1 MPLRKLIVSAS
12 VLVVVSTT
20 AGAQPSSGRPDPAAI
35 SLYARIL
42 AMTDTRQLDT
52 ALVDRSLASG
62 WRPLRGAATIA
73 IGQVG
78 REKGLPGAPRL
89 RRLLHDPDSSVAA
102 NAAYALGLLR
112 DSSSISDLTAVLDAP
127 AAVARE
133 AAWALGEIGGPSRGA
148 ITAALRNQ
156 HRGDVAVQLLLA
168 AAKLRPVPLAAIR
181 PYLRNANPAEVWVAS
196 YALARTRASGGVRD
210 LLALADAP
218 VASSRVTTSSA
229 EPSGNRG
236 PYTDQRLAPARIR
249 AEIARGLARTAAGDS
264 LGAQAFATLSRLAH
278 DADPHVRINALRSL
292 GTYRGQ
298 ATAVLVSA
306 TKDADANVRVAAAQS
321 LSSSFP
327 SDDNAFAG
335 LWDADTSVV
344 YRSSLLASASSAGLR
359 PPQLRDWATSPDW
372 HLRAA
377 VANAAGD
384 SLDRAFAIFR
394 ARPLLLDADPRV
406 RESAYGAL
414 APPASM
420 SLEDSV
426 HDLLISGLR
435 DPDFYVRATVLGVL
449 ADHPTVADLPAVLAS
464 YRLAA
469 KDSANDARLASLQY
483 VAAVW
488 KRDSTSLTSGLRS
501 ELSAMPVPSDPLER
515 NAGSGISPWSRW
527 SSVVPPPRPPAWYDS
542 VVRQMVLPIV
552 NGKRITAT
560 LSTVRG
566 PVTLELFGA
575 DAPVTVW
582 NFLSLARSG
591 YYRNTRFHRVV
602 PNFVA
607 QDGDPRDD
615 GNGGPG
621 YAIRDEMNRHRY
633 ERGAVGMALSG
644 PDTGGSQYFITH
656 SPQPHLDGH
665 YTVFGRVLR
674 GYTVLDRIV
683 QGDLIVRIDPR

>member
-1 MPLRKLIVSAS
+1 MPLRKLLSAAGA
-12 VLVVVSTT
+12 LVVVATG
-20 AGAQPSSGRPDPAAI
+20 AGAQASNTPANAAAI

-52 ALVDRSLASG
+52 VLVDRSLASA
-62 WRPLRGAATIA
+62 WRPLRAAATLA

-78 REKGLPGAPRL
+78 RDVGLPGARRL
-89 RRLLHDPDSSVAA
+89 RALLQDPDSSVAA

-112 DSSSISDLTAVLDAP
+112 DSSSISDLTAVLDTPAP
-127 AAVARE
+127 GARE
-133 AAWALGEIGGPSRGA
+133 AAWALGEIGPASRGA
-148 ITAALRNQ
+148 ITTALRSQ
-156 HRGDVAVQLLLA
+156 HRGDVGVQLLLA
-168 AAKLRPVPLAAIR
+168 AAKLRPVPLAEVR
-181 PYLRNANPAEVWVAS
+181 PYLGNANPAEVWAAS

-218 VASSRVTTSSA
+218 VASSRVTTRSA
-229 EPSGNRG
+229 DPSDERG

-264 LGAQAFATLSRLAH
+264 LGTHAFAILSRLAR
-278 DADPHVRINALRSL
+278 DPDSHVRINALRSL
-292 GTYRGQ
+292 GTYRAQ
-298 ATAVLVSA
+298 STALLIEA

-321 LSSSFP
+321 LSASFP
-327 SDDNAFAG
+327 RDDNAFGA
-335 LWDADTSVV
+335 LWAADTSVV
-344 YRSSLLASASSAGLR
+344 YRASLLASAASAGLR
-359 PPQLRDWATSPDW
+359 PPQLRAWAASPDW
-372 HLRAA
+372 RLRAA

-384 SLDRAFAIFR
+384 TLDRAFAISR
-394 ARPLLLDADPRV
+394 ARPLLSDPDPRV

-414 APPASM
+414 VPPTSLP
-420 SLEDSV
+420 LEDSV
-426 HDLLISGLR
+426 HELLIAGLH
-435 DPDFYVRATVLGVL
+435 DPDFYVRATVLAALV
-449 ADHPTVADLPAVLAS
+449 DRPTVADLPAVLAS

-469 KDSANDARLASLQY
+469 KDSASDARLAALQY

-488 KRDSTSLTSGLRS
+488 KRDSTTLTSEIRR
-501 ELSAMPVPSDPLER
+501 ELSAMPVPADPLER
-515 NAGSGISPWSRW
+515 NAGAGVSPWSRW
-527 SSVVPPPRPPAWYDS
+527 SGVAPSPRPAAWYDS

-552 NGKRITAT
+552 EGKRVTAT
-560 LSTVRG
+560 LYTVRG

-575 DAPVTVW
+575 DAPITVW

-683 QGDLIVRIDPR
+683 QGDLIMRIDPR